1 MTQETLK
8 KIRALDAA
16 AAEAGGYVIPPWE
29 RHISA
34 EKEKKFAELR
44 QRSIRE
50 KIPMHILLRQEGYIR
65 D

>member
-8 KIRALDAA
+8 KVRALDAA

-29 RHISA
+29 RHVSP
-34 EKEKKFAELR
+34 EDEKKFTELR
-44 QRSIRE
+44 QRSVRE
-50 KIPMHILLRQEGYIR
+50 KIPMHELLKKEGYIR

>member
-16 AAEAGGYVIPPWE
+16 AEEAGGYVLPPWE
-29 RHISA
+29 RHVSPA
-34 EKEKKFAELR
+34 EEKKFTELR

-50 KIPMHILLRQEGYIR
+50 KIPMHELLKREGYPH